1 MENNNSN
8 KVINMKN
15 TKNGTIFTYKNG
27 TQWLT
32 RFNGTSVRLP
42 LPKSPPKPNSPNKS
56 PPKPNSPNKSPNK
69 HINYRIGGP
78 GTWLKNNPGRTK
90 NVLNLARNKV
100 GSGWLSTELA
110 EIATNNRYKNYI
122 VVTPN
127 SKLLGYALTRNNKP
141 NLELVFIGIN
151 KNARGL
157 RIGKNLMNIIKSN
170 ATGKYSKIVLN
181 SISNKNTLA
190 FYNKA
195 GFKSPNAGSLRKQ
208 FSLRIPRKRPRA
220 KN

>member
-1 MENNNSN
+1 MEGNNSN
-8 KVINMKN
+8 KVVNMKN

-56 PPKPNSPNKSPNK
+56 PNK
-69 HINYRIGGP
+69 HINYRIDGP
-78 GTWLKNNPGRTK
+78 GTWLNNNPGLAK
-90 NVLNLARNKV
+90 NVLNLAKNKV

-110 EIATNNRYKNYI
+110 KITTNNRYKNYI

-157 RIGKNLMNIIKSN
+157 GIGTKLLETIKAN
-170 ATGKYSKIVLN
+170 AKGKYSKIVLN
-181 SISNKNTLA
+181 SISNKNTLG
-190 FYNKA
+190 FYNKT
-195 GFKSPNAGSLRKQ
+195 FKTPVAGSLRKQ
-208 FSLRIPRKRPRA
+208 FSLRIPRKRLRA
-220 KN
+220 NN

>member
-42 LPKSPPKPNSPNKS
+42 KNQPPLNKP
-56 PPKPNSPNKSPNK
+56 KSPNK
-69 HINYRIGGP
+69 QPNYINYRIGGP

-157 RIGKNLMNIIKSN
+157 KIGKNLMSIIKSN
-170 ATGKYSKIVLN
+170 AKGKYSKIVLN
-181 SISNKNTLA
+181 SIANRNTLA
-190 FYNKA
+190 FYNKS
-195 GFKSPNAGSLRKQ
+195 GFKTPIAGSLRKQ

-220 KN
+220 NN